1 MSTAIGTML
10 QFDTAV
16 HERML
21 YDSALGR
28 KFDRGYVNQHVEAA
42 KRAVEQI
49 GRSPCAAR
57 FRLSP
62 TADVSRCGKL
72 REQRLI
78 YSVTSSGQAS
88 RGRDYDAKHLG
99 SLEVDDQID
108 FCGLL
113 DRQVSPPCVCVP
125 CNSRPDETH
134 LQSWSVARQAT
145 GGGKLA
151 QFIDCGYRMG
161 YRLPT
166 KLFASLGEERY
177 AV

>member
-1 MSTAIGTML
+1 ML

-88 RGRDYDAKHLG
+88 SEGGTMMPSTLAVLRLMIRSTFADCWIGRFLPLAYA
-99 SLEVDDQID
+99 SRATPDQ
-108 FCGLL
+108 
-113 DRQVSPPCVCVP
+113 
-125 CNSRPDETH
+125 
-134 LQSWSVARQAT
+134 
-145 GGGKLA
+145 
-151 QFIDCGYRMG
+151 
-161 YRLPT
+161 T
-166 KLFASLGEERY
+166 KRICKVGP
-177 AV
+177 